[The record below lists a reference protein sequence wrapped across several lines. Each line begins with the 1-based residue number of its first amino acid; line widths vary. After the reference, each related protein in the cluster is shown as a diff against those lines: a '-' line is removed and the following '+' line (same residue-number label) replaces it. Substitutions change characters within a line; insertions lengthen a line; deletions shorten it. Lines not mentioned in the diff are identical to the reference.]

1 MNASRIPLRRAAILL
16 ADDDRSYNLRMTSQ
30 RSRYGPIRLADESV
44 HYEIAHRPRV
54 TRRIHLELNE
64 RGGLRVVAPRRMSRR
79 AIHQTLVSNPRYV
92 ARFLERA
99 REQWAQRKP
108 LRYVDGEQHLLLGRR
123 YPLVILQSRTARP
136 RLEWLHDCIRLSF
149 PAVPEADGVRDL
161 LLKGYRQR
169 ALEDFSERLEIICTQ
184 ASWVRRRLPQLRL
197 RRMKASWGTCSA
209 AGVITL
215 NPLLLR
221 APVECIDYVIAHE
234 VCHLRQLN
242 HGPRF
247 YALQDQLFPT
257 WSEAKQRLHDN
268 GHIYLQL

>member
-1 MNASRIPLRRAAILL
+1 LIAN
-16 ADDDRSYNLRMTSQ
+16 DDRSYNLRMTPQ
-30 RSRYGPIRLADESV
+30 RSRYGPIRLADEVV

-64 RGGLRVVAPRRMSRR
+64 RGGLRIVAPRRMSRR

-92 ARFLERA
+92 ARFLEQA

-108 LRYVDGEQHLLLGRR
+108 MRYVDGEKHLLLGRP
-123 YPLVILQSRTARP
+123 YPLDIWRSRGARR
-136 RLEWLHDCIRLSF
+136 RLEWLHDRIRLTF
-149 PAVPEADGVRDL
+149 PATPEVDAVRDL
-161 LLKGYRQR
+161 LLTGYRQR
-169 ALEDFSERLEIICTQ
+169 AQEDFAERLERIC
-184 ASWVRRRLPQLRL
+184 AAAPWARRRRPTLRL

-221 APVECIDYVIAHE
+221 APPECIDYVIAHE

-247 YALQDQLFPT
+247 YALQDQLYPG
-257 WSEAKQRLHDN
+257 WPEAKRRLRDR